1 MNNANYFTHP
11 LSDVQ
16 AKKIGKNTRI
26 WQFVVVLSDAVIG
39 EEANIC
45 ANCFIENDVVIGDR
59 VTIKSGVQ
67 IWDGLRIGDD
77 VFIGPNVTF
86 TNDKFPRSKIHPEYF
101 LNTLIKNGA
110 SIGANA
116 TILPGVTIGAG
127 SMIGAGAVVTRDVPP
142 NAIVAGNPAR
152 IVGYNSS
159 ATPLPVLSAETAS
172 GEGRS
177 NVGISNCYLYKL
189 PLIEDLRGNLSFAEF
204 EKDLPFVAK
213 RCFWVFDVPTKDV
226 RGEHAHKEC
235 HQFLICVSGH
245 VTVMLD
251 DGKKRVEIKLDRPS
265 FGLHIQPG
273 IWGVQYKYSANAV
286 LVVLASH
293 AYDSEDYI
301 RDYLEFLAYK
311 NHRPE

>member
-1 MNNANYFTHP
+1 MNNANYFAHP
-11 LSDVQ
+11 ISDVQ
-16 AKKIGKNTRI
+16 AKKIGENTRI
-26 WQFVVVLSDAVIG
+26 WQFVVVLPDAVIG
-39 EEANIC
+39 NDANIC
-45 ANCFIENDVVIGDR
+45 ANCLIENDVVIGDR

-67 IWDGLRIGDD
+67 IWDGLRIEDD

-86 TNDKFPRSKIHPEYF
+86 TNDKFPRSKIRPECF
-101 LNTLIKNGA
+101 LSTRIKNGA

-116 TILPGVTIGAG
+116 TILPGLTIGAG

-152 IVGYNSS
+152 IVGYNPSE
-159 ATPLPVLSAETAS
+159 TPTQGVLTMTSS
-172 GEGRS
+172 GEGCS
-177 NVGISNCYLYKL
+177 SVGVSNCHIYKL
-189 PLIEDLRGNLSFAEF
+189 PFVQDLRGNLSFAEF

-251 DGKKRVEIKLDRPS
+251 DGEKRAEIKLDSPAL
-265 FGLHIQPG
+265 GLHIQPG
-273 IWGVQYKYSANAV
+273 VWGVQYKYSANAV

-293 AYDSEDYI
+293 IYDAEDYI
-301 RDYLEFLAYK
+301 RDYSEFLAYK
-311 NHRPE
+311 NHR